1 MIISS
6 IPFQE
11 IISIHI
17 GQAGVQVGGF
27 CWELYCKEHNI
38 APDGSHQDAPGSPSV
53 LFSETSSG
61 KLVPRSVFA
70 DLEPTVVEG
79 VRSGVYKDL
88 YHPDLFVTGK
98 EDAGSL
104 FSRGHYGAGREKI
117 EECCDKIR
125 KQVEQCE
132 HFQGFMIYSSLGG
145 GTGSGFTSLLGN
157 RLVVA
162 YKNCKTK
169 MHLTVFPSPKLSPV
183 IVEPYNGVLG
193 VHNGMDITDSMVLF
207 DNESLYNV
215 CTRYLDIERPS
226 YSNLNRLI
234 SQVAAS
240 ITASSRFEGSI
251 STNLS
256 TIHTN
261 LIPYPRIK
269 YLMGT
274 YAPLIS
280 PDKASHERLTV
291 SDMTQACFE
300 HSAKTL
306 SMDLRIGKLLS
317 SCILYRGSIAA
328 GEVNSAIADLKSRTS
343 LKFTKWVPSSFKV
356 GLVSQAPVHDGVDL
370 AAVQRSACA
379 LSNHCAQEST
389 WYDINWKYDKLFSR
403 RAFVHWYYNFG
414 MEESEMRD
422 AREETA
428 AVEKDYYY
436 ENKGGWGYCC
446 NHRYQEDCED
456 DSEESDID

>member
-193 VHNGMDITDSMVLF
+193 LAFGMDYTDSVVSF

-280 PDKASHERLTV
+280 PEKASHERFTV
-291 SDMTQACFE
+291 SDLTKACFE
-300 HSAKTL
+300 HSAKTQ
-306 SMDLRIGKLLS
+306 SMDLNAGRILA
-317 SCILYRGSIAA
+317 SCILYRGCLSP
-328 GEVNSAIADLKSRTS
+328 GEINTAIADLKSLKS
-343 LKFTKWVPSSFKV
+343 LKFVRWIPTNFKV
-356 GLVSQAPVHDGVDL
+356 GLVYESSVHDGTDL
-370 AAVQRSACA
+370 ASVQNTACV
-379 LSNHCAQEST
+379 LTNHCAQETT
-389 WYDINWKYDKLFSR
+389 WDRLNVKFDMLYRK
-403 RAFVHWYYNFG
+403 RAFVHWYGFMEDSEFG
-414 MEESEMRD
+414 V
-422 AREETA
+422 AREELA
-428 AVEKDYYY
+428 ALEKDYSCENDGYRYY
-436 ENKGGWGYCC
+436 SHCS
-446 NHRYQEDCED
+446 EDESED
-456 DSEESDID
+456 SNDE